1 MEYTSLLLENAVNE
15 LAKLPGVGQRTA
27 LRFAL
32 HLLKQNEDNTLKLA
46 KSLISLVSE
55 IKHCKQCNNLSDSEI
70 CSICANPQRQNDTI
84 CVVENIR
91 EVMAIESTNQ
101 YKGLYHVLGGVISP
115 IEGIGVGDIAIEHL
129 IKRVEKENIKE
140 IILALPTTMEG
151 DTTNFYIYRRLQ
163 NAYSQS
169 PIANNQGL
177 KISQIARGVAIG
189 NELEYTD
196 EITLGRSIINRIEF
210 KG

>member
-1 MEYTSLLLENAVNE
+1 MEYTSLILENAVNE

-32 HLLKQNEDNTLKLA
+32 HLLKQNEDNTLRLS
-46 KSLISLVSE
+46 KSLVDLVTE
-55 IKHCKQCNNLSDSEI
+55 IKHCKRCNNLSDSEI
-70 CSICANPQRQNDTI
+70 CSICANSERQSDII

-151 DTTNFYIYRRLQ
+151 DTTSFYINKLLEPF
-163 NAYSQS
+163 NV
-169 PIANNQGL
+169 
-177 KISQIARGVAIG
+177 KISAIARGVAIG
-189 NELEYTD
+189 DKIEYAD
-196 EITLGRSIINRIEF
+196 EQTLARSILNRRDFSDIY
-210 KG
+210 K

>member
-32 HLLKQNEDNTLKLA
+32 HLLKQNEDNTLRLS
-46 KSLISLVSE
+46 KSLVDLVTE
-55 IKHCKQCNNLSDSEI
+55 IKHCKRCNNLSDSEI

-129 IKRVEKENIKE
+129 IKRVEQEDIKE

-151 DTTNFYIYRRLQ
+151 DTTSFYINKLLE
-163 NAYSQS
+163 NHN
-169 PIANNQGL
+169 I
-177 KISQIARGVAIG
+177 KISAIARGVAIG
-189 NELEYTD
+189 DKIEYAD
-196 EITLGRSIINRIEF
+196 EQTLARSILNRRDFSDIY
-210 KG
+210 K

>member
-32 HLLKQNEDNTLKLA
+32 HLLKQNEDNTLRLS
-46 KSLISLVSE
+46 KSLVDLVTE
-55 IKHCKQCNNLSDSEI
+55 IKHCKRCNNLSDSEI
-70 CSICANPQRQNDTI
+70 CSICANSERQSDII

-115 IEGIGVGDIAIEHL
+115 IEGIGVGDIAIEQL
-129 IKRVEKENIKE
+129 IKRVEQENIKE

-151 DTTNFYIYRRLQ
+151 DTTSFYINKLLEPF
-163 NAYSQS
+163 NV
-169 PIANNQGL
+169 
-177 KISQIARGVAIG
+177 KISAIARGVAIG
-189 NELEYTD
+189 DKIEYAD
-196 EITLGRSIINRIEF
+196 EQTLARSILNRRDFSDIY
-210 KG
+210 K

>member
-46 KSLISLVSE
+46 KSLVDLVTE
-55 IKHCKQCNNLSDSEI
+55 IKHCKRCNNLSDSEI
-70 CSICANPQRQNDTI
+70 CSICANSERQSDII

-115 IEGIGVGDIAIEHL
+115 IEGIGVGDIAIEQL
-129 IKRVEKENIKE
+129 IKRVEQENIKE

-151 DTTNFYIYRRLQ
+151 DTTSFYINKLLEPF
-163 NAYSQS
+163 N
-169 PIANNQGL
+169 I
-177 KISQIARGVAIG
+177 KISAIARGVAIG
-189 NELEYTD
+189 DKIEYAD
-196 EITLGRSIINRIEF
+196 EQTLARSILNRRDFSDIY
-210 KG
+210 K

>member
-1 MEYTSLLLENAVNE
+1 MEYTSLILENAVNE

-32 HLLKQNEDNTLKLA
+32 HLLKQSEDNTLQLA
-46 KSLISLVSE
+46 KSLVDLVNE
-55 IKHCKQCNNLSDSEI
+55 IKHCQRCNNLSDNDL
-70 CSICANPQRQNDTI
+70 CSICANSERQSDTI

-115 IEGIGVGDIAIEHL
+115 IEGIGVGDIAIEQL
-129 IKRVEKENIKE
+129 IKRVEQESIKE

-151 DTTNFYIYRRLQ
+151 DTTSFYINKLLEPY
-163 NAYSQS
+163 N
-169 PIANNQGL
+169 I
-177 KISQIARGVAIG
+177 KISAIARGVAIG
-189 NELEYTD
+189 DKIEYAD
-196 EITLGRSIINRIEF
+196 EQTLARSILNRRDFSDIYR
-210 KG
+210 

>member
-1 MEYTSLLLENAVNE
+1 MEYTSLILENAVNE

-32 HLLKQNEDNTLKLA
+32 HLLKQNEDNTLQLA

-55 IKHCKQCNNLSDSEI
+55 IKHCKRCNNLSDSEI

-129 IKRVEKENIKE
+129 IKRVEQEDIKE

-151 DTTNFYIYRRLQ
+151 DTTSFYINKLLE
-163 NAYSQS
+163 NHN
-169 PIANNQGL
+169 I
-177 KISQIARGVAIG
+177 KISAIARGVAIG
-189 NELEYTD
+189 DKIEYAD
-196 EITLGRSIINRIEF
+196 EQTLARSILNRRDFSDIY
-210 KG
+210 K

>member
-1 MEYTSLLLENAVNE
+1 MEYTSLILENAVNE

-32 HLLKQNEDNTLKLA
+32 HLLKQNEDNTIQLA

-55 IKHCKQCNNLSDSEI
+55 IKHCKRCNNLSDSEI

-115 IEGIGVGDIAIEHL
+115 IEGIGVGDIAIEQL

-151 DTTNFYIYRRLQ
+151 DTTSFYINKLLEPYNVR
-163 NAYSQS
+163 
-169 PIANNQGL
+169 
-177 KISQIARGVAIG
+177 ISAIARGVAIG
-189 NELEYTD
+189 DKIEYAD
-196 EITLGRSIINRIEF
+196 EQTLARSILNRRDFSDIY
-210 KG
+210 K

>member
-1 MEYTSLLLENAVNE
+1 MEYTSLILENAVNE

-32 HLLKQNEDNTLKLA
+32 HLLKQNEDNTLQLA

-115 IEGIGVGDIAIEHL
+115 IEGIGVGDIAIEQL

-151 DTTNFYIYRRLQ
+151 DTTSFYINKLLEPY
-163 NAYSQS
+163 N
-169 PIANNQGL
+169 I
-177 KISQIARGVAIG
+177 KISAIARGVAIG
-189 NELEYTD
+189 DKIEYAD
-196 EITLGRSIINRIEF
+196 EQTLARSILNRRDFSDIY
-210 KG
+210 K

>member
-1 MEYTSLLLENAVNE
+1 MEYTSLILENAVNE

-32 HLLKQNEDNTLKLA
+32 HLLKQNEDNTLQLA

-55 IKHCKQCNNLSDSEI
+55 IKHCKRCNNLSDSEI

-115 IEGIGVGDIAIEHL
+115 IEGIGVGDIAIEQL
-129 IKRVEKENIKE
+129 IKRVEQEDIKE

-151 DTTNFYIYRRLQ
+151 DTTSFYINKLLE
-163 NAYSQS
+163 NHN
-169 PIANNQGL
+169 I
-177 KISQIARGVAIG
+177 KISAIARGVAIG
-189 NELEYTD
+189 DKIEYAD
-196 EITLGRSIINRIEF
+196 EQTLARSILNRRDFSDIY
-210 KG
+210 K

>member
-32 HLLKQNEDNTLKLA
+32 HLLKQNEDNTLRLS
-46 KSLISLVSE
+46 KSLVDLVTE
-55 IKHCKQCNNLSDSEI
+55 IKHCKRCNNLSDSEI
-70 CSICANPQRQNDTI
+70 CSICANSERQSDII

-115 IEGIGVGDIAIEHL
+115 IEGIGVGDIAIEQL
-129 IKRVEKENIKE
+129 IKRVEQENIKE

-151 DTTNFYIYRRLQ
+151 DTTSFYINKLLEPF
-163 NAYSQS
+163 N
-169 PIANNQGL
+169 I
-177 KISQIARGVAIG
+177 KISAIARGVAIG
-189 NELEYTD
+189 DKIEYAD
-196 EITLGRSIINRIEF
+196 EQTLARSILNRRDFSDIY
-210 KG
+210 K

>member
-1 MEYTSLLLENAVNE
+1 MYMEYTSLILENAVNE

-46 KSLISLVSE
+46 KSLVDLVTE
-55 IKHCKQCNNLSDSEI
+55 IKHCKRCNNLSDSEI
-70 CSICANPQRQNDTI
+70 CSICANSERQSDII

-115 IEGIGVGDIAIEHL
+115 IEGIGVGDIAIEQL
-129 IKRVEKENIKE
+129 IKRVEQENIKE

-151 DTTNFYIYRRLQ
+151 DTTSFYINKLLEPF
-163 NAYSQS
+163 N
-169 PIANNQGL
+169 I
-177 KISQIARGVAIG
+177 KISAIARGVAIG
-189 NELEYTD
+189 DKIEYAD
-196 EITLGRSIINRIEF
+196 EQTLARSILNRRDFSDIY
-210 KG
+210 K

>member
-1 MEYTSLLLENAVNE
+1 MEYTSLILENAVNE

-32 HLLKQNEDNTLKLA
+32 HLLKQNEDNTIQLA
-46 KSLISLVSE
+46 KSLISLVGE
-55 IKHCKQCNNLSDSEI
+55 IKHCKRCNNLSDSEI

-129 IKRVEKENIKE
+129 IKRVEQEDIKE

-151 DTTNFYIYRRLQ
+151 DTTSFYINKLLE
-163 NAYSQS
+163 NHN
-169 PIANNQGL
+169 I
-177 KISQIARGVAIG
+177 KISAIARGVAIG
-189 NELEYTD
+189 DKIEYAD
-196 EITLGRSIINRIEF
+196 EQTLARSILNRRDFSDIY
-210 KG
+210 K

>member
-1 MEYTSLLLENAVNE
+1 MEYTSLILENAVNE

-32 HLLKQNEDNTLKLA
+32 HLLKQNEDNTIQLA

-55 IKHCKQCNNLSDSEI
+55 IKHCKRCNNLSDSEI

-115 IEGIGVGDIAIEHL
+115 IEGIGVGDIAIEQL
-129 IKRVEKENIKE
+129 IKRVEQEDIKE

-151 DTTNFYIYRRLQ
+151 DTTSFYINKLLE
-163 NAYSQS
+163 NHN
-169 PIANNQGL
+169 I
-177 KISQIARGVAIG
+177 KISAIARGVAIG
-189 NELEYTD
+189 DKIEYAD
-196 EITLGRSIINRIEF
+196 EQTLARSILNRRDFSDIY
-210 KG
+210 K

>member
-1 MEYTSLLLENAVNE
+1 MEYTSLILENAVNE

-27 LRFAL
+27 LRFAI
-32 HLLKQNEDNTLKLA
+32 HLLKQNEDNTLQLA

-55 IKHCKQCNNLSDSEI
+55 IKHCKRCNNLSDSEI

-115 IEGIGVGDIAIEHL
+115 IEGIGVGDIAIEQL
-129 IKRVEKENIKE
+129 IKRVEQEEIKE

-151 DTTNFYIYRRLQ
+151 DTTSFYINKLLE
-163 NAYSQS
+163 NHN
-169 PIANNQGL
+169 I
-177 KISQIARGVAIG
+177 KISAIARGVAIG
-189 NELEYTD
+189 DKIEYAD
-196 EITLGRSIINRIEF
+196 EQTLARSILNRRDFSDIY
-210 KG
+210 K

>member
-1 MEYTSLLLENAVNE
+1 MEYTSLILENAVNE

-32 HLLKQNEDNTLKLA
+32 HLLKQNEDNTIQLA

-55 IKHCKQCNNLSDSEI
+55 IKHCKRCNNLSDSEI

-129 IKRVEKENIKE
+129 IKRVEQEDIKE

-151 DTTNFYIYRRLQ
+151 DTTSFYINKLLEPY
-163 NAYSQS
+163 N
-169 PIANNQGL
+169 I
-177 KISQIARGVAIG
+177 KISAIARGVAIG
-189 NELEYTD
+189 DKIEYAD
-196 EITLGRSIINRIEF
+196 EQTLARSILNRRDFSDIY
-210 KG
+210 K

>member
-32 HLLKQNEDNTLKLA
+32 HLLKQNEDNTLRLS
-46 KSLISLVSE
+46 KSLVDLVTE
-55 IKHCKQCNNLSDSEI
+55 IKHCKRCNNLSDSEM
-70 CSICANPQRQNDTI
+70 CSICANSERQSDII

-115 IEGIGVGDIAIEHL
+115 IEGIGVGDIAIEQL

-151 DTTNFYIYRRLQ
+151 DTTSFYINKLLEPF
-163 NAYSQS
+163 NV
-169 PIANNQGL
+169 
-177 KISQIARGVAIG
+177 KISAIARGVAIG
-189 NELEYTD
+189 DKIEYAD
-196 EITLGRSIINRIEF
+196 EQTLARSILNRRDFSDIY
-210 KG
+210 K

>member
-1 MEYTSLLLENAVNE
+1 MYMEYTSLLLENAVNE

-32 HLLKQNEDNTLKLA
+32 HLLKQNEDNTLRLS
-46 KSLISLVSE
+46 KSLVDLVTE
-55 IKHCKQCNNLSDSEI
+55 IKHCKRCNNLSDSEI
-70 CSICANPQRQNDTI
+70 CSICANSERQSDII

-151 DTTNFYIYRRLQ
+151 DTTSFYINKLLEPF
-163 NAYSQS
+163 NV
-169 PIANNQGL
+169 
-177 KISQIARGVAIG
+177 KISAIARGVAIG
-189 NELEYTD
+189 DKIEYAD
-196 EITLGRSIINRIEF
+196 EQTLARSILNRRDFSDIY
-210 KG
+210 K

>member
-1 MEYTSLLLENAVNE
+1 MEYTSLILENAVNE

-32 HLLKQNEDNTLKLA
+32 HLLKQSEDNTLQLA
-46 KSLISLVSE
+46 KSLVDLVNE
-55 IKHCKQCNNLSDSEI
+55 IKHCKRCNNLSDNEI
-70 CSICANPQRQNDTI
+70 CSICANSERQSDTI

-129 IKRVEKENIKE
+129 IKRVEQESIKE

-151 DTTNFYIYRRLQ
+151 DTTSFYINKLLEPY
-163 NAYSQS
+163 N
-169 PIANNQGL
+169 I
-177 KISQIARGVAIG
+177 KISAIARGVAIG
-189 NELEYTD
+189 DKIEYAD
-196 EITLGRSIINRIEF
+196 EQTLARSILNRRDFSDIY
-210 KG
+210 K

>member
-1 MEYTSLLLENAVNE
+1 MEYTSLILENAVNE

-32 HLLKQNEDNTLKLA
+32 HLLKQNEDNTLQLA

-55 IKHCKQCNNLSDSEI
+55 IKHCKRCNNLSDSEI

-115 IEGIGVGDIAIEHL
+115 IEGIGVGDIAIEQL
-129 IKRVEKENIKE
+129 IKRVEQENIKE
-140 IILALPTTMEG
+140 IILALPTTIEG
-151 DTTNFYIYRRLQ
+151 DTTSFYINKLLE
-163 NAYSQS
+163 NHN
-169 PIANNQGL
+169 I
-177 KISQIARGVAIG
+177 KISAIARGVAIG
-189 NELEYTD
+189 DKIEYAD
-196 EITLGRSIINRIEF
+196 EQTLARSILNRRDFSDIY
-210 KG
+210 K

>member
-1 MEYTSLLLENAVNE
+1 MEYTSLILENAVNE

-32 HLLKQNEDNTLKLA
+32 HLLKQNEDNTLQLA

-55 IKHCKQCNNLSDSEI
+55 IKHCKRCNNLSDSEI

-115 IEGIGVGDIAIEHL
+115 IEGIGVGDIAIEQL

-151 DTTNFYIYRRLQ
+151 DTTSFYINKLLEPYNVR
-163 NAYSQS
+163 
-169 PIANNQGL
+169 
-177 KISQIARGVAIG
+177 ISAIARGVAIG
-189 NELEYTD
+189 DKIEYAD
-196 EITLGRSIINRIEF
+196 EQTLARSILNRRDFSDIY
-210 KG
+210 K

>member
-1 MEYTSLLLENAVNE
+1 MEYTSLILENAVNE

-32 HLLKQNEDNTLKLA
+32 HLLKQNEDNTIQLA

-55 IKHCKQCNNLSDSEI
+55 IKHCKRCNNLSDSEI

-129 IKRVEKENIKE
+129 IKRVEQEDIKE

-151 DTTNFYIYRRLQ
+151 DTTSFYINKLLE
-163 NAYSQS
+163 NHN
-169 PIANNQGL
+169 I
-177 KISQIARGVAIG
+177 KISAIARGVA
-189 NELEYTD
+189 
-196 EITLGRSIINRIEF
+196 
-210 KG
+210 

>member
-1 MEYTSLLLENAVNE
+1 MEYTSLILENAVNE

-32 HLLKQNEDNTLKLA
+32 HLLKQNEDNTLQLA

-55 IKHCKQCNNLSDSEI
+55 IKHCKRCNNLSDSEI
-70 CSICANPQRQNDTI
+70 CSICANPQRQNYTI

-115 IEGIGVGDIAIEHL
+115 IEGIGVGDIAIEQL
-129 IKRVEKENIKE
+129 IKRVEQEEIKE

-151 DTTNFYIYRRLQ
+151 DTTSFYINKLLE
-163 NAYSQS
+163 NHN
-169 PIANNQGL
+169 I
-177 KISQIARGVAIG
+177 KISAIARGVAIG
-189 NELEYTD
+189 DKIEYAD
-196 EITLGRSIINRIEF
+196 EQTLARSILNRRDFSDIY
-210 KG
+210 K

>member
-1 MEYTSLLLENAVNE
+1 MYMEYTSLLLENAVNE

-46 KSLISLVSE
+46 KSLVDLVTE
-55 IKHCKQCNNLSDSEI
+55 IKHCKRCNNLSDSEI
-70 CSICANPQRQNDTI
+70 CSICANSERQSDII

-115 IEGIGVGDIAIEHL
+115 IEGIGVGDIAIEQL
-129 IKRVEKENIKE
+129 IKRVEQENIKE

-151 DTTNFYIYRRLQ
+151 DTTSFYINKLLEPF
-163 NAYSQS
+163 N
-169 PIANNQGL
+169 I
-177 KISQIARGVAIG
+177 KISAIARGVAIG
-189 NELEYTD
+189 DKIEYAD
-196 EITLGRSIINRIEF
+196 EQTLARSILNRRDFSDIY
-210 KG
+210 K

>member
-1 MEYTSLLLENAVNE
+1 MEYTSLILENAVNE

-32 HLLKQNEDNTLKLA
+32 HLLKQNEDNTLRLS
-46 KSLISLVSE
+46 KSLVDLVTE
-55 IKHCKQCNNLSDSEI
+55 IKHCKRCNNLSDSEI
-70 CSICANPQRQNDTI
+70 CSICASSERQSDII

-115 IEGIGVGDIAIEHL
+115 IEGIGVGDIAIEQL
-129 IKRVEKENIKE
+129 IKRVEQENIKE

-151 DTTNFYIYRRLQ
+151 DTTSFYINKLLEPF
-163 NAYSQS
+163 N
-169 PIANNQGL
+169 I
-177 KISQIARGVAIG
+177 KISAIARGVAIG
-189 NELEYTD
+189 DKIEYAD
-196 EITLGRSIINRIEF
+196 EQTLARSILNRRDFSDIY
-210 KG
+210 K

>member
-1 MEYTSLLLENAVNE
+1 MEYTSLILENAVNE

-32 HLLKQNEDNTLKLA
+32 HLLKQNEDNTLQLA

-55 IKHCKQCNNLSDSEI
+55 IKHCKRCNNLSDSEI

-115 IEGIGVGDIAIEHL
+115 IEGIGVGDIAIEQL
-129 IKRVEKENIKE
+129 IKRVEQEEIKE

-151 DTTNFYIYRRLQ
+151 DTTSFYINKLLE
-163 NAYSQS
+163 NHN
-169 PIANNQGL
+169 I
-177 KISQIARGVAIG
+177 KISAIARGVAIG
-189 NELEYTD
+189 DKIEYAD
-196 EITLGRSIINRIEF
+196 EQTLARSILNRRDFSDIY
-210 KG
+210 K

>member
-32 HLLKQNEDNTLKLA
+32 HLLKQNEDNTLRLA
-46 KSLISLVSE
+46 KSLVDLVTE
-55 IKHCKQCNNLSDSEI
+55 IKHCKRCNNLSDSEI
-70 CSICANPQRQNDTI
+70 CSICANNERQSDTI

-129 IKRVEKENIKE
+129 IKRVEQESIKE

-151 DTTNFYIYRRLQ
+151 DTTSFYINKLLEPY
-163 NAYSQS
+163 NV
-169 PIANNQGL
+169 
-177 KISQIARGVAIG
+177 KISAIARGVAIG
-189 NELEYTD
+189 DKIEYAD
-196 EITLGRSIINRIEF
+196 EQTLARSILNRRDFSDIY
-210 KG
+210 K

>member
-1 MEYTSLLLENAVNE
+1 MEYTSLILENAVNE

-46 KSLISLVSE
+46 KSLVDLVTE

-70 CSICANPQRQNDTI
+70 CSICASSERQSDII

-115 IEGIGVGDIAIEHL
+115 IEGIGVGDIAIEQL
-129 IKRVEKENIKE
+129 IKRVEQENIKE

-151 DTTNFYIYRRLQ
+151 DTTSFYINKLLEPF
-163 NAYSQS
+163 N
-169 PIANNQGL
+169 I
-177 KISQIARGVAIG
+177 KISAIARGVAIG
-189 NELEYTD
+189 DKIEYAD
-196 EITLGRSIINRIEF
+196 EQTLARSILNRRDFSDIY
-210 KG
+210 K

>member
-1 MEYTSLLLENAVNE
+1 MEYTSLILENAVNE

-32 HLLKQNEDNTLKLA
+32 HLLKQNEDNTIQLA

-55 IKHCKQCNNLSDSEI
+55 IKHCKRCNNLSDSEI

-129 IKRVEKENIKE
+129 IKRVEQEDIKE

-151 DTTNFYIYRRLQ
+151 DTTSFYINKLLE
-163 NAYSQS
+163 NHN
-169 PIANNQGL
+169 I
-177 KISQIARGVAIG
+177 KISAIARGVAIG
-189 NELEYTD
+189 DKIEYAD
-196 EITLGRSIINRIEF
+196 EQTLARSILNRRDFLDIY
-210 KG
+210 K

>member
-32 HLLKQNEDNTLKLA
+32 HLLKQNEDNTLRLA
-46 KSLISLVSE
+46 KSLVDLVTE
-55 IKHCKQCNNLSDSEI
+55 IKHCKRCNNLSDSEI
-70 CSICANPQRQNDTI
+70 CSICANNERQSDTI

-101 YKGLYHVLGGVISP
+101 YRGLYHVLGGVISP
-115 IEGIGVGDIAIEHL
+115 IEGIGVGDIAIEQL
-129 IKRVEKENIKE
+129 IKRVEQENVKE

-151 DTTNFYIYRRLQ
+151 DTTSFYINKLLE
-163 NAYSQS
+163 NHN
-169 PIANNQGL
+169 I
-177 KISQIARGVAIG
+177 KISAIARGVAIG
-189 NELEYTD
+189 DKIEYAD
-196 EITLGRSIINRIEF
+196 EQTLARSILNRRDFSDIY
-210 KG
+210 K

>member
-32 HLLKQNEDNTLKLA
+32 HLLKQNEDNTLRLS
-46 KSLISLVSE
+46 KSLVDLVTE
-55 IKHCKQCNNLSDSEI
+55 IKHCKRCNNLSDSEM
-70 CSICANPQRQNDTI
+70 CSICANSERQSDII
-84 CVVENIR
+84 CVVENIK

-115 IEGIGVGDIAIEHL
+115 IEGIGVGDIAIEQL
-129 IKRVEKENIKE
+129 IKRVEQENIKE

-151 DTTNFYIYRRLQ
+151 DTTSFYINKLLEPF
-163 NAYSQS
+163 N
-169 PIANNQGL
+169 I
-177 KISQIARGVAIG
+177 KISAIARGVAIG
-189 NELEYTD
+189 DKIEYAD
-196 EITLGRSIINRIEF
+196 EQTLARSILNRRDFSDIY
-210 KG
+210 K

>member
-1 MEYTSLLLENAVNE
+1 MEYTSLILENAVNE

-32 HLLKQNEDNTLKLA
+32 HLLKQNEDNTIQLA

-55 IKHCKQCNNLSDSEI
+55 IKHCKRC
-70 CSICANPQRQNDTI
+70 ICANPQRQNDTI

-129 IKRVEKENIKE
+129 IKRVEQEDIKE

-151 DTTNFYIYRRLQ
+151 DTTSFYINKLLE
-163 NAYSQS
+163 NHN
-169 PIANNQGL
+169 I
-177 KISQIARGVAIG
+177 KISAIARGVAIG
-189 NELEYTD
+189 DKIEYAD
-196 EITLGRSIINRIEF
+196 EQTLARSILNRRDFSDIY
-210 KG
+210 K

>member
-1 MEYTSLLLENAVNE
+1 MEYTSLILENAVNE

-32 HLLKQNEDNTLKLA
+32 HLLKQNEDNTLRLS
-46 KSLISLVSE
+46 KSLVDLVTE
-55 IKHCKQCNNLSDSEI
+55 IKHCKRCNNLSDSEI
-70 CSICANPQRQNDTI
+70 CSICANSERQSDII

-115 IEGIGVGDIAIEHL
+115 IEGIGVGDIAIEQL

-151 DTTNFYIYRRLQ
+151 DTTSFYINKLLEPF
-163 NAYSQS
+163 NV
-169 PIANNQGL
+169 
-177 KISQIARGVAIG
+177 KISAIARGVAIG
-189 NELEYTD
+189 DKIEYAD
-196 EITLGRSIINRIEF
+196 EQTLARSILNRRDFSDIY
-210 KG
+210 K

>member
-1 MEYTSLLLENAVNE
+1 MEYTSLILENAVNE

-32 HLLKQNEDNTLKLA
+32 HLLKQNEDNTIQLA

-55 IKHCKQCNNLSDSEI
+55 IKHCQRCNNLSDSEI

-129 IKRVEKENIKE
+129 IKRVEQEDIKE

-151 DTTNFYIYRRLQ
+151 DTTSFYINKLLE
-163 NAYSQS
+163 NHN
-169 PIANNQGL
+169 I
-177 KISQIARGVAIG
+177 KISAIARGVAIG
-189 NELEYTD
+189 DKIEYAD
-196 EITLGRSIINRIEF
+196 EQTLARSILNRRNFSDIY
-210 KG
+210 K

>member
-1 MEYTSLLLENAVNE
+1 MYMEYTSLILENAVNE

-32 HLLKQNEDNTLKLA
+32 HLLKQNEDNTIQLA

-55 IKHCKQCNNLSDSEI
+55 IKHCKRCNNLSDSEI

-129 IKRVEKENIKE
+129 IKRVEQEDIKE

-151 DTTNFYIYRRLQ
+151 DTTSFYINKLLE
-163 NAYSQS
+163 NHN
-169 PIANNQGL
+169 I
-177 KISQIARGVAIG
+177 KISAIARGVAIG
-189 NELEYTD
+189 DKIEYAD
-196 EITLGRSIINRIEF
+196 EQTLARSILNRRNFSDIY
-210 KG
+210 K

>member
-1 MEYTSLLLENAVNE
+1 MEYTSLILENAVNE

-32 HLLKQNEDNTLKLA
+32 HLLKQNEDNTIQLA

-55 IKHCKQCNNLSDSEI
+55 IKHCKRCNNLSDSEI

-91 EVMAIESTNQ
+91 EVMAIESTHQ

-115 IEGIGVGDIAIEHL
+115 IEGIGVGDIAIEQL
-129 IKRVEKENIKE
+129 IKRVEQEEIKE

-151 DTTNFYIYRRLQ
+151 DTTSFYINKLLE
-163 NAYSQS
+163 NHN
-169 PIANNQGL
+169 I
-177 KISQIARGVAIG
+177 KISAIARGVAIG
-189 NELEYTD
+189 DKIEYAD
-196 EITLGRSIINRIEF
+196 EQTLARSILNRRDFSDIY
-210 KG
+210 K